1 MKVTKGIIW
10 ESDQIV
16 CIALG
21 QSKNSKTGNMV
32 QTYILV
38 KDTDPITAN
47 RTGLDSIICGN
58 CPHKGI
64 PNPNKPSGNA
74 DKRSCY
80 VNLGQGVMQVWKAYK
95 AGKYPRLTES
105 EVISLGT
112 DRMVRIG
119 TYGDGAFVPASVW
132 HTLTSKAQGKT
143 AYTHQGLSQDSLY
156 MQSADSLGQAQAA
169 WAQGKRTFR
178 VIPLVNAL
186 DTKNEILCPASAEAG
201 KRATCNTCGLCDG
214 NKQAKSIAIVAHGT
228 GKVNFQGGI

>member
-10 ESDQIV
+10 ENDQIV

-21 QSKNSKTGNMV
+21 QSNNTKTGNMV
-32 QTYILV
+32 QSYILV

-47 RTGLDSIICGN
+47 RLGLDTLICGN
-58 CPHKGI
+58 CPHKGT

-80 VNLGQGVMQVWKAYK
+80 VNLVQGVLKVWKAYK
-95 AGKYPRLTES
+95 AGKYPLLS
-105 EVISLGT
+105 EAEIIALGEN
-112 DRMVRIG
+112 RMVRIG

-132 HTLTSKAQGKT
+132 NLLTSKAQGKT
-143 AYTHQGLSQDSLY
+143 AYTHQGLEQDSFY
-156 MQSADSLGQAQAA
+156 MQSAESLEQANKA

-178 VIPLVNAL
+178 VIPVVTAL
-186 DTKNEILCPASAEAG
+186 DTKNEVLCPASKEAG
-201 KRATCNTCGLCDG
+201 MKTTCNTCGLCDG

-228 GKVNFQGGI
+228 GRGNFKGAI